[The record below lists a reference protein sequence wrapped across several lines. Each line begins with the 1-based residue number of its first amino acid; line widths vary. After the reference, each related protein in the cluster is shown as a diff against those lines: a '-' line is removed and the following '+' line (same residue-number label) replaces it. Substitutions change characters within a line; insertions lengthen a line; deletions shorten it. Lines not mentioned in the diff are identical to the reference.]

1 MVPRCVP
8 ELAGFVRRVV
18 PVLSVA
24 ALALAAAACTPDYN
38 WRQAGPV
45 DAHARILLPARPADM
60 SRPVDLDGLAVEMS
74 MQGAR
79 TREQTFTLAWVVL
92 PDATPATRERAVAAM
107 STGMLRNIGAGEI
120 ARTEREVAVVD
131 AGGARVAS
139 AGRRR
144 DR

>member
-1 MVPRCVP
+1 
-8 ELAGFVRRVV
+8 
-18 PVLSVA
+18 
-24 ALALAAAACTPDYN
+24 
-38 WRQAGPV
+38 
-45 DAHARILLPARPADM
+45 M

-92 PDATPATRERAVAAM
+92 PDAAPATRERAVAAM

-131 AGGARVAS
+131 AGGTRVAS
-139 AGRRR
+139 QSALAVVATGDRPAAGTGMRAIFVARGNR
-144 DR
+144 AWQAVAMGTPLDDEAAATFLDSFAIRGP